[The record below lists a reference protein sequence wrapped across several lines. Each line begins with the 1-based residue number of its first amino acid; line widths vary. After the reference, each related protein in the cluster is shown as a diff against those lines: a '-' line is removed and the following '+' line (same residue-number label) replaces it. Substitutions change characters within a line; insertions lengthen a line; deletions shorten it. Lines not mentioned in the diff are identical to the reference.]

1 MIIVQL
7 GQDELKALI
16 SEAVQQGV
24 KEITTQQKT
33 EPVQWFNLVELCEYH
48 PDKSTFHTVYK
59 WVHTGNIPHH
69 KTGKKLRFLKSEID
83 QWLLSGKQKTTTEIG
98 NEAKTYIK
106 KKGGE
111 YVSKQ

>member
-7 GQDELKALI
+7 EQDELKALI

-24 KEITTQQKT
+24 RGIATQQKT
-33 EPVQWFNLVELCEYH
+33 EPVQWFNLEEFCDYH
-48 PDKSTFHTVYK
+48 PDKPTVHTVYLWARLGK
-59 WVHTGNIPHH
+59 VPHH

-83 QWLLSGKQKTTTEIG
+83 QWLLHGKKKTTTEIG
-98 NEAKTYIK
+98 NEAKSYMN